1 MRLLRGFLVTLVVG
15 LVSVSPA
22 LAHGRPAAVRR
33 LRHALEG
40 LVHAEG
46 GPPGAIL
53 TLHRDG
59 RTTVIAAG
67 RANVHHPGAPR
78 ATDYTRL
85 ASVSKAYS
93 AAVILHLVGE
103 KVLGLDDTIAH
114 WLPGLP
120 TAWGAVTLRE
130 MLNHTSGL
138 PDYTQSEGFK
148 RQFEND
154 PQGYVSPVTVIGWV
168 QSDGLNFTP
177 GTQYEYSNTD
187 NIVLGLVAQAVTGQP
202 YATLLQEIVFGPAK
216 LRHTSFPTA
225 PALPEPFIH
234 GYVVAPGQA
243 PQDVST
249 LLSPS
254 GAWAS
259 GAIVSTP
266 YELGTFIRDDLARKF
281 FGAAQQR
288 QQLRFV
294 PGSSSPAGPGTN
306 SAGLGIFRYRTS
318 CGTVYGHTG
327 NFPGYTQ
334 WAAASRTGR
343 RAVTTSLNI
352 PAPSGTLLDRLRA
365 TQALAVCVL
374 MGR

>member
-1 MRLLRGFLVTLVVG
+1 MATLVVG
-15 LVSVSPA
+15 VVTASPA
-22 LAHGRPAAVRR
+22 LAHGKPATVGQLRR
-33 LRHALEG
+33 ALEG
-40 LVHAEG
+40 LVHADG

-53 TLHRDG
+53 TLHRHG
-59 RTTVIAAG
+59 RTTVISAG

-78 ATDYTRL
+78 ADQHMRL

-93 AAVILHLVGE
+93 AAVILHLAGE
-103 KVLGLDDTIAH
+103 KVLGLDDTIAR
-114 WLPGLP
+114 WLPSLP
-120 TAWGAVTLRE
+120 AAWGAVTLRE

-138 PDYTQSEGFK
+138 PDYTRSGGFK
-148 RQFEND
+148 KQFEDD
-154 PQGYVSPVTVIGWV
+154 PQGFVSPQTIIGWV
-168 QSDGLNFTP
+168 QSDGVNFTP
-177 GTQYEYSNTD
+177 GTRYEYSNTD
-187 NIVLGLVAQAVTGQP
+187 NIVLALIAQAATGQP
-202 YATLLQEIVFGPAK
+202 YATLLNEIVFGPAK
-216 LRHTSFPTA
+216 LRQTSFPTA

-234 GYVVAPGQA
+234 GYVVAPGQE

-249 LLSPS
+249 FLSPS

-266 YELGTFIRDDLARKF
+266 FELGTFIRDDLARRF
-281 FGAAQQR
+281 FGAQQQR

-306 SAGLGIFRYRTS
+306 SAGLGIFRYQTR

-334 WAAASRTGR
+334 WAAATRSGR
-343 RAVTTSLNI
+343 RSVTTSLNI
-352 PAPSGTLLDRLRA
+352 PAPSGALLDRLRA